1 MDLASLMFFFA
12 NDLLLFA
19 KTDKSNIE
27 ALVEVLD
34 EFYKL
39 TGLKISKEKSK
50 IFFSPNVTA
59 KEKRE
64 IVNQTGIGE
73 THNFGKY
80 LGFPII
86 HKGRRRNEF
95 QFVVERVQAKLAG
108 WKSKCLSPAGRLVLI
123 KAAVSL
129 IPEYTMQCY
138 KLLVKF
144 CAEVDKLTKDFLW
157 GSIVEKKKLHLV
169 GWNKV
174 TNPINLG
181 GLGIFEM
188 KARNST
194 ILAKLC
200 WRIASSLDMSWAQM
214 LIILH

>member
-1 MDLASLMFFFA
+1 MRKGVGRRSKHLVVDLASLMFFFFFA

-19 KTDKSNIE
+19 KTNESNIE
-27 ALVEVLD
+27 TLVEVLD

-95 QFVVERVQAKLAG
+95 HFVVERVQAKLAG
-108 WKSKCLSPAGRLVLI
+108 
-123 KAAVSL
+123 
-129 IPEYTMQCY
+129 
-138 KLLVKF
+138 
-144 CAEVDKLTKDFLW
+144 
-157 GSIVEKKKLHLV
+157 
-169 GWNKV
+169 
-174 TNPINLG
+174 
-181 GLGIFEM
+181 
-188 KARNST
+188 
-194 ILAKLC
+194 
-200 WRIASSLDMSWAQM
+200 
-214 LIILH
+214 